1 MVVLFSFDVSVY
13 NRRGHLAKSERAD
26 SEPGDEVSS
35 ASKLSKT
42 SDYKFAHAFANT
54 NIRTCRVRTKLK
66 FC

>member
-42 SDYKFAHAFANT
+42 SDSPAITNT